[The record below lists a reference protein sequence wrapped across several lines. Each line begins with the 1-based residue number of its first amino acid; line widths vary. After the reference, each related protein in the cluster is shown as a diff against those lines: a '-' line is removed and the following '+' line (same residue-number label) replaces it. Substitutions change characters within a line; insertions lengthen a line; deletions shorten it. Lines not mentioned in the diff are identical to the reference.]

1 MDEQKYYEGKQ
12 VAAIIYIPDNTVKLE
27 IIATMMDEED
37 KLFSATSTMR
47 TADVMEARI
56 EGDEWEAENVKY
68 CLTDEGRALADLLEK
83 QPE

>member
-1 MDEQKYYEGKQ
+1 MDEQEYYEGKQ

-56 EGDEWEAENVKY
+56 EGDEWEVENVKY
-68 CLTDEGRALADLLEK
+68 CLTDLGKSLVTLDK
-83 QPE
+83 QTE